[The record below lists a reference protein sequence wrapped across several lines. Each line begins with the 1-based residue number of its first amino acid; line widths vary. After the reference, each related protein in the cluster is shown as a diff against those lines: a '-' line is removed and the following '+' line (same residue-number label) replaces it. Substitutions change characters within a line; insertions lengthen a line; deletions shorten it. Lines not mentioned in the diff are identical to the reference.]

1 MEDSE
6 GQGSLECCS
15 PWGHKD
21 SYTTER
27 LDKND
32 YQYYLTSGH
41 IHLAEVVF
49 IQFLLYRVTLFSYIL
64 YSLEASH

>member
-1 MEDSE
+1 MLQSMGSQDSNA
-6 GQGSLECCS
+6 
-15 PWGHKD
+15 
-21 SYTTER
+21 TER

-32 YQYYLTSGH
+32 YQYCLTSGH

-49 IQFLLYRVTLFSYIL
+49 IQFVLYRVTLFSSIL